1 MDPRADTDSKA
12 SAGGKMLAIRSGS
25 IGMLVINNP
34 ERRNA
39 LSLDMWQAAAEIL
52 EAFANDDAV
61 RVLVVCGAGGKAF
74 ASGADISK
82 FEEERT
88 GAEAVQFYQQVSGGV
103 YDSLAS
109 FPKPTIAQI
118 SGYCIGGGLALAL
131 CCDLRFCEEGSRFGV
146 PAARLGIGYGPA
158 SQKRLFDLVG
168 PGYGA
173 EMIFSARQ
181 FDAGEAAG
189 MGLVNR
195 VLPAQKLEEFV
206 ADYAAQ
212 IAENA
217 PLSLA
222 TAKAVKIAL
231 GAGVFPAQAETL
243 QGMVERCYVS
253 ADYEEGK
260 AAFNEKRKPKFTGD

>member
-1 MDPRADTDSKA
+1 MKREDASDLTGGAD
-12 SAGGKMLAIRSGS
+12 GKMLAIRSGPV
-25 IGMLVINNP
+25 GMLVINNP

-39 LSLDMWQAAAEIL
+39 LNLDMWQAAAEAIR
-52 EAFANDDAV
+52 AFATDEAI
-61 RVLVVCGAGGKAF
+61 RVLVISGAGGKAF

-88 GAEAVQFYQQVSGGV
+88 RAEAVRHYQDVSGRV
-103 YDSLAS
+103 YEGLAS

-131 CCDLRFCEEGSRFGV
+131 CCDMRFCEEGSRFGV
-146 PAARLGIGYGPA
+146 PAARLGIGYSPA

-173 EMIFSARQ
+173 EMMFTARQ
-181 FDAGEAAG
+181 FDAAEALA

-195 VLPAQKLEEFV
+195 VLPPHELEDFIS
-206 ADYAAQ
+206 DQAAQ
-212 IAENA
+212 IAGNA

-222 TAKAVKIAL
+222 TAKAVKRAL
-231 GAGVFPAQAETL
+231 AADDFAEQAEAL
-243 QGMVERCYVS
+243 RGMVERCYAS
-253 ADYEEGK
+253 KDYGEGK
-260 AAFNEKRKPKFTGD
+260 AAFAEKRKPKFTGR